1 MTTSRLY
8 SSQFLLASE
17 VAAHAPARSEV
28 GQSLAGRDR
37 HLWEMATGASA
48 VDGEPAS
55 VGRNP
60 QGLVG
65 IDMSGPPFGPCLL
78 LPVSWW
84 EGRSG
89 AGVQPTNRWSAV
101 GDTAASEDWPVYNR
115 PHVQRLDGN
124 APLQQLALLW
134 RGTASAGTS
143 SVFRCTVENLSNG
156 TTTSFDRIINTTTA
170 TDYDET
176 TLFPFIPED
185 NELTVTW
192 QRISGTRT
200 LEVNSMVF
208 AVAVKRQH
216 GLTFPG

>member
-1 MTTSRLY
+1 MTTRIYSRRYLK
-8 SSQFLLASE
+8 SGE
-17 VAAHAPARSEV
+17 AHAHAAAKSDVPM
-28 GQSLAGRDR
+28 SLAGRAR

-48 VDGEPAS
+48 IAGEQAS
-55 VGRNP
+55 APVNP
-60 QGLVG
+60 QGLIG
-65 IDMSGPPFGPCLL
+65 IDMSGPPFGPALL
-78 LPVSWW
+78 LPVAWW

-89 AGVQPTNRWSAV
+89 AGVQPTNQWSTIGAL
-101 GDTAASEDWPVYNR
+101 AISSDWTIWNR
-115 PHVQRLDGN
+115 PHTQFLDGA

-156 TTTSFDRIINTTTA
+156 TTTSFDRTINTTTT

-176 TLFPFIPED
+176 TLFPFIPEAND
-185 NELTVTW
+185 IVMTW

-200 LEVNSMVF
+200 LEVNSLTF
-208 AVAVKRQH
+208 AVAAKRRH

>member
-1 MTTSRLY
+1 MTTSRIYSRQFLY
-8 SSQFLLASE
+8 SGQAN
-17 VAAHAPARSEV
+17 AHAGAKSEV

-37 HLWEMATGASA
+37 HLWEMAHGSSA
-48 VDGEPAS
+48 VDDESAAVPL
-55 VGRNP
+55 NP

-65 IDMSGPPFGPCLL
+65 IDMSGPPYGPCLL
-78 LPVSWW
+78 LPVAWW

-89 AGVQPTNRWSAV
+89 AGVAPTNQWSAI
-101 GDTAASEDWPVYNR
+101 DDDAASVDWPIYNR

-124 APLQQLALLW
+124 APLQKLALLW

-156 TTTSFDRIINTTTA
+156 TTTSFDRTIYTTTA
-170 TDYDET
+170 TDYDEA
-176 TLFPFIPED
+176 TLFPFEPED
-185 NELTVTW
+185 NDIVMSW

-200 LEVNSMVF
+200 LEVNSLTF

>member
-1 MTTSRLY
+1 MTTSRIY
-8 SSQFLLASE
+8 SPQVIYAGQ
-17 VAAHAPARSEV
+17 ADAHAGAKSEV

-37 HLWEMATGASA
+37 YLWEMATGASA
-48 VDGEPAS
+48 VDSEQAQVPL
-55 VGRNP
+55 NP

-65 IDMSGPPFGPCLL
+65 IDMSGSEFGPCLL
-78 LPVSWW
+78 LPVFWW

-89 AGVQPTNRWSAV
+89 AGVQPTTRWSSIGSNAIS
-101 GDTAASEDWPVYNR
+101 DEWPVYNR

-124 APLQQLALLW
+124 APLQKLALLW

-143 SVFRCTVENLSNG
+143 SVFRCTVENLTNG
-156 TTTSFDRIINTTTA
+156 TTTSFDRTINTTAT

-176 TLFPFIPED
+176 TLFPFLPED
-185 NELTVTW
+185 NDIVMTW

-200 LEVNSMVF
+200 LEVNSFTF

-216 GLTFPG
+216 GLSFPG